1 MKESEIEDF
10 GKGDVNLKIPV
21 PRDVKDGRQWGRALM
36 QLPAL
41 KSRNLSYEEIFD
53 LVVVEEDADITKYR
67 WVMETHGKTVTDAP
81 RTRAEDFAMYLR
93 YRKAD
98 EIMGTGKLQR
108 KAKVHVVNTT
118 CENGAVASKT
128 HAICC
133 SLRLD
138 LISSTTKWQSVAH
151 GFSKRNE

>member
-53 LVVVEEDADITKYR
+53 LVVERMPTLPSTVDGSWR
-67 WVMETHGKTVTDAP
+67 LME
-81 RTRAEDFAMYLR
+81 R
-93 YRKAD
+93 
-98 EIMGTGKLQR
+98 Q
-108 KAKVHVVNTT
+108 
-118 CENGAVASKT
+118 
-128 HAICC
+128 
-133 SLRLD
+133 
-138 LISSTTKWQSVAH
+138 
-151 GFSKRNE
+151 